1 MTSTNFCY
9 TNIKV
14 KTCLF
19 KGLRDMLISS
29 QRSEHRELQMYVMKD
44 FVLWCICV
52 TLQQPGM
59 LLS

>member
-1 MTSTNFCY
+1 
-9 TNIKV
+9 
-14 KTCLF
+14 
-19 KGLRDMLISS
+19 MLISS